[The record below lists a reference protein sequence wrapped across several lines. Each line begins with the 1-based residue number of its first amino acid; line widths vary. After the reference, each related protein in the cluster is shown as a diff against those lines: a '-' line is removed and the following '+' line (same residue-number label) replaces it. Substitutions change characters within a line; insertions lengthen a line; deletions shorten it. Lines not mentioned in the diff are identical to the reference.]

1 MKYYAKL
8 ISIDENVEEEVIF
21 AFGEY
26 NICCFIDYSP
36 VPLRV
41 GNIYLVELGLWF
53 NDDMQ
58 IETSKDKHFFIK
70 RERNTFQHIING
82 YLFEDK
88 LVLSNLIFED
98 ELFYDF
104 SYFEKDFITIKPDR
118 ITVSIIEQ

>member
-8 ISIDENVEEEVIF
+8 ISINENVEEEVIF

-26 NICCFIDYSP
+26 NICCFVDFSS

-58 IETSKDKHFFIK
+58 IEASKDKYFFIK
-70 RERNTFQHIING
+70 REGETFEYIING

-88 LVLSNLIFED
+88 LILSNLIFQD
-98 ELFYDF
+98 ESFYDF
-104 SYFEKDFITIKPDR
+104 PYFENDFITLRSDR
-118 ITVSIIEQ
+118 MTVSIID